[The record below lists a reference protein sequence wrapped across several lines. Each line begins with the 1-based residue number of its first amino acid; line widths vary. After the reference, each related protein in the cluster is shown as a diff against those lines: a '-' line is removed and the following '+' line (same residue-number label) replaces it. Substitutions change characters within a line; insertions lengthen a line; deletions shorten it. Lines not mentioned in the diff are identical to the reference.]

1 MRLGDGVL
9 ELPDVEGLLGEG
21 DELFAGGDGE
31 GAEVLVLSAI
41 LELLGPLPGRKIR
54 AARGEADLDD
64 VGQCEVLEELCA
76 LGLEDTDACGDGVG
90 EETAVGAVLVRACG
104 NLGCLKVLDGIIVR
118 RTTDE
123 TKALLRADYRWP
135 SGLDISLK
143 IRRRWTQTDRRTA
156 GTIER
161 PFCAQEGAREAS

>member
-1 MRLGDGVL
+1 MLCT
-9 ELPDVEGLLGEG
+9 
-21 DELFAGGDGE
+21 
-31 GAEVLVLSAI
+31 I
-41 LELLGPLPGRKIR
+41 LELLRSLPD
-54 AARGEADLDD
+54 GEVRSAWGEGDLDD
-64 VGQCEVLEELCA
+64 VWKDELLEKLCVLR
-76 LGLEDTDACGDGVG
+76 LEDANAGGDGVG

-143 IRRRWTQTDRRTA
+143 IRRRWAQTDRRTA
-156 GTIER
+156 GTVRR
-161 PFCAQEGAREAS
+161 PCCAQEGASEAS